1 MSRFLRTL
9 WHELAVPSL
18 LLVVLALLLYLLGL
32 EPWRDP
38 AGRH

>member
-1 MSRFLRTL
+1 MTRLLRTL

-18 LLVVLALLLYLLGL
+18 LLALLALLLYLVGA